1 MAITGNPGDLATGG
15 FGTGVRGV
23 AATPRDVANAVAR
36 GEAMAGNRIG
46 GGGGGGGNIGTGFR
60 GPATTWGTQ
69 RSVVPGSTLGL
80 LSSQPASPM
89 APYGSAFDFTP
100 EELTAAIKS
109 MNKAGLP
116 GAGMWE
122 LLGLQSAL
130 KKPENIAMSEALG
143 GPFSSAQVAAD
154 TTFSV
159 PSGVLG
165 SALNQALSTAQ
176 GVPSVED
183 SAPIGTYSGPKGV
196 TSLTPAARMASVQ
209 AQGLNIPQVAY
220 TPEELDAATRMVL
233 AESSNIVNA
242 QGELNTQA
250 AQAVADVIRNRVL
263 SEQFP
268 STVQGVLSQPRQF
281 EPYGSGAYMGSQYGP
296 QNPNFA
302 AVQDVVRA
310 VLSGEA
316 APVVGG
322 AVNFGNNA
330 IIQGRPTASIQTQ
343 NAFAQMGADP
353 NSVTF
358 YSARNPASV
367 QQTFGVL
374 PGARPVDFGTPV
386 QVAARQPVP
395 VTDLVR
401 AVMPPEST
409 RVAASPS
416 LPPRTPTPTM
426 IDRVATNL
434 FGIPGYDTGPGFF
447 GGAPKASE
455 YGTQLLAGAQPQV
468 VEAASAPPA
477 PPINRPSGGT
487 TSLASLLLDRAL
499 ERGGEGRR
507 DRRRRKPSTTTEQ
520 TMSDTI
526 GGLLA

>member
-36 GEAMAGNRIG
+36 GNAMAGARAGGMAG
-46 GGGGGGGNIGTGFR
+46 GGGENRNIGTGFR
-60 GPATTWGTQ
+60 GPATTWGGQ
-69 RSVVPGSTLGL
+69 QSVVPGSTLGL
-80 LSSQPASPM
+80 LASQPASPM
-89 APYGSAFDFTP
+89 APYGNEFGFTGK
-100 EELTAAIKS
+100 ELTSAIMS
-109 MNKAGLP
+109 MNRAGLP
-116 GAGMWE
+116 NAGMFD

-130 KKPENIAMSEALG
+130 NRPENIAMSEALG
-143 GPFSSAQVAAD
+143 APFVGPD
-154 TTFSV
+154 TASTQFSV
-159 PSGVLG
+159 PSGLLG
-165 SALNQALSTAQ
+165 DALSNALSTAQ
-176 GVPSVED
+176 GIPSVED
-183 SAPIGTYSGPKGV
+183 SFDGTYSGPKGV
-196 TSLTPAARMASVQ
+196 SSLTPAARMASVQ
-209 AQGLNIPQVAY
+209 SQGLNIPQVAY

-233 AESSNIVNA
+233 AESSNIVNP
-242 QGELNTQA
+242 QGGLNTQA

-281 EPYGSGAYMGSQYGP
+281 EPYGSGAYMGAQYGP
-296 QNPNFA
+296 QNPNFN
-302 AVQDVVRA
+302 AVQDLVRG

-330 IIQGRPTASIQTQ
+330 IIQGRPTASMRTQ

-374 PGARPVDFGTPV
+374 PGARPVDFGSPV

-401 AVMPPEST
+401 AVMPTQST
-409 RVAASPS
+409 RVAATPT
-416 LPPRTPTPTM
+416 LPPRTPTPTI

-434 FGIPGYDTGPGFF
+434 FGIPAYDTGPGIL
-447 GGAPKASE
+447 GGAAKAGE
-455 YGTQLLAGAQPQV
+455 LGTQLLAGAQPQV
-468 VEAASAPPA
+468 VEAASAPAA
-477 PPINRPSGGT
+477 PPIRRPTGQP
-487 TSLASLLLDRAL
+487 TSLASLLVDRAIA
-499 ERGGEGRR
+499 RGE
-507 DRRRRKPSTTTEQ
+507 DRRRRRKRSTTSEE
-520 TMSDTI
+520 TMTDTI

>member
-36 GEAMAGNRIG
+36 GNAMAAARAG
-46 GGGGGGGNIGTGFR
+46 GGEGGSRVAGTGFR

-69 RSVVPGSTLGL
+69 QSVVPGSALGL
-80 LSSQPASPM
+80 LSAQPVSPM
-89 APYGSAFDFTP
+89 APYGSAFDFTAK
-100 EELTAAIKS
+100 ELTSALKS
-109 MNKAGLP
+109 MNRAGLP
-116 GAGMWE
+116 GAGLLD

-130 KKPENIAMSEALG
+130 KKPENMAMSEVLG
-143 GPFSSAQVAAD
+143 GPFAAD
-154 TTFSV
+154 QTAAQTAFSV

-165 SALNQALSTAQ
+165 GALNEAL
-176 GVPSVED
+176 PSATMA
-183 SAPIGTYSGPKGV
+183 APSIEEAISSGTYSGPKGV
-196 TSLTPAARMASVQ
+196 TSLTPAARTASVNV
-209 AQGLNIPQVAY
+209 QGLNIPQVAY

-242 QGELNTQA
+242 QGGLNTPA

-268 STVQGVLSQPRQF
+268 STVQGVLSQKNQF
-281 EPYGSGAYMGSQYGP
+281 EPYGSGAYLSTQYGP
-296 QNPNFA
+296 ENPNYT
-302 AVQDVVRA
+302 AVRDLVRG

-330 IIQGRPTASIQTQ
+330 IIQGRPTASQRTQ

-358 YSARNPASV
+358 YSARNPATV

-374 PGARPVDFGTPV
+374 PGAVPVDFGSPV
-386 QVAARQPVP
+386 PVAARQPVP
-395 VTDLVR
+395 VADLVSAMVQPEQAR
-401 AVMPPEST
+401 AV
-409 RVAASPS
+409 ASPS
-416 LPPRTPTPTM
+416 LPPRTPTPSF
-426 IDRVATNL
+426 IERLATNVL
-434 FGIPGYDTGPGFF
+434 GVPSYDTGPGIL
-447 GGAPKASE
+447 GGAVKAADM
-455 YGTQLLAGAQPQV
+455 GTQILAGAQPQV
-468 VEAASAPPA
+468 VEPSAVAPP
-477 PPINRPSGGT
+477 PVNRPTGEPT
-487 TSLASLLLDRAL
+487 RLASLLVDSAIA
-499 ERGGEGRR
+499 RGE
-507 DRRRRKPSTTTEQ
+507 DRRRRRKRKSTTEEEMQ
-520 TMSDTI
+520 SDTI